1 MKPPDF
7 TGLANMSRQ
16 LKKKQHILLG
26 IVISFIVLII
36 AGFAFWGSKTTPNK
50 ETDKENFKKHNLAS
64 PISATSNEAHWIE
77 KAQNAWKAEQE
88 KSQIFDKSIKALGVD
103 KQQQVKVIQSQKKEI
118 SEMKA
123 ALTELKQQMVKLQMQ
138 KPLPLGT
145 ELHQGEVT
153 NGMLPRAGEDRK
165 NNMME
170 VDSGFIQYTAKLQ
183 KRAKSRIK
191 TPDNYVFSN
200 TFAKAV
206 VLQGADVSAG
216 VLSQANPDIMM
227 FQILDDGIMPNGH
240 KSHLKDCFVS
250 GAVIGDI
257 SSERGKIR
265 MERLSCIHSDGTS
278 IDTQVTGIVSDSKN
292 GIRGRAVW
300 REEPMVNKAFWGSF
314 WQSMGNIGQQY
325 SSEYSTSPLGS
336 VSTVNPSRI
345 PLAAASAGA
354 AGSAKMY
361 AQYNIKRA
369 EMYHPIIQLP
379 PKVVVDVVFLK
390 GFWLDG
396 GTDTLAPDNPSE
408 IRNPNAH
415 FEGAPDVTPEE
426 KAANQFYKEHS
437 F

>member
-1 MKPPDF
+1 
-7 TGLANMSRQ
+7 MSRQ

-26 IVISFIVLII
+26 IAISCIALIV
-36 AGFAFWGSKTTPNK
+36 AGFAFWGSKSTPAK
-50 ETDKENFKKHNLAS
+50 ETDKASFKKHSLAS

-77 KAQNAWKAEQE
+77 KAQNAWKAE
-88 KSQIFDKSIKALGVD
+88 KDKSERFDQRFKALGAE
-103 KQQQVKVIQSQKKEI
+103 KKQQVKVIQSQKKAI
-118 SEMKA
+118 SEMRA
-123 ALTELKQQMVKLQMQ
+123 ALTELKQQIVKLQMQ
-138 KPLPLGT
+138 QPIPPRT
-145 ELHQGEVT
+145 ELQQGEVT
-153 NGMLPRAGEDRK
+153 NGMLPRADEGIQHNR
-165 NNMME
+165 ME

-183 KRAKSRIK
+183 KRAKPRIK

-227 FQILDDGIMPNGH
+227 FQIVDDGIMPNGH

-250 GAVIGDI
+250 ASVIGDI
-257 SSERGKIR
+257 SSERGKLR
-265 MERLSCIHSDGTS
+265 TERLSCIHKDGTS
-278 IDTQVTGIVSDSKN
+278 LDTQVIGIVSDSKN

-300 REEPMVNKAFWGSF
+300 REEPMLNKAFWGNF

-336 VSTVNPSRI
+336 VSTINPSRI
-345 PLAAASAGA
+345 PLAAVSGGAS
-354 AGSAKMY
+354 GSAKMY

-396 GTDTLAPDNPSE
+396 GSDTLAPDNPSE
-408 IRNPNAH
+408 TRNPNAN
-415 FEGAPDVTPEE
+415 FEGASHVMPEE
-426 KAANQFYKEHS
+426 KAANQFFYKEHS

>member
-1 MKPPDF
+1 
-7 TGLANMSRQ
+7 MSRQ
-16 LKKKQHILLG
+16 LKKKQHLFLG
-26 IVISFIVLII
+26 IVVGFIVLVI
-36 AGFAFWGSKTTPNK
+36 AGFAFWGNKTTEK
-50 ETDKENFKKHNLAS
+50 KQTDKESFKKHSLAS

-88 KSQIFDKSIKALGVD
+88 KSQLFDKSIKALGAE
-103 KQQQVKVIQSQKKEI
+103 KQQQMKVIQYQKKEM
-118 SEMKA
+118 SEMRA
-123 ALTELKQQMVKLQMQ
+123 ALTELKQQVVKLQMQ
-138 KPLPLGT
+138 KPLPSKA
-145 ELHQGEVT
+145 ELQQGEVT
-153 NGMLPRAGEDRK
+153 NEMLPRAEEGGK
-165 NNMME
+165 HHMME

-183 KRAKSRIK
+183 KRAKPRIK

-227 FQILDDGIMPNGH
+227 FQIVDDGIMPNGH
-240 KSHLKDCFVS
+240 KSHLKDCFFS
-250 GAVIGDI
+250 ASVIGDI
-257 SSERGKIR
+257 SSERGKLR
-265 MERLSCIHSDGTS
+265 TERLSCIHKDGTS
-278 IDTQVTGIVSDSKN
+278 LDIQVIGIVSDSKN

-325 SSEYSTSPLGS
+325 STEYSTSPLGS
-336 VSTVNPSRI
+336 VSTINPSRI
-345 PLAAASAGA
+345 PLAAASGGA
-354 AGSAKMY
+354 AGASKMY

-379 PKVVVDVVFLK
+379 PKVEVDVVFLK

-396 GTDTLAPDNPSE
+396 GTDTQSPDNPSE
-408 IRNPNAH
+408 IKSIQNN
-415 FEGAPDVTPEE
+415 FESAGSSITPEE